1 LDCRHHT
8 ARPALGVGTTAMPP
22 LDQSKWELYN
32 ITEDYSEYNDLAAK
46 NLDKLK
52 ELQALF
58 LTEAGKY
65 HFPIG

>member
-1 LDCRHHT
+1 
-8 ARPALGVGTTAMPP
+8 MPP
-22 LDQSKWELYN
+22 LDQYKSELYN

-46 NLDKLK
+46 NPDKLK
-52 ELQALF
+52 KLQALF